1 MTRYHK
7 LTALLAAVMM
17 VLSVAAVP
25 ISVGAQDVGTVIVDD
40 DFADENP
47 SEDTD
52 GDNQYA
58 TIQGAVDDAQAG
70 ELIRVR
76 EGTYDESVN
85 VDKQVDIVAVDGPE
99 VTAITTRGVGTSANY
114 TVQFNADRINFTG
127 FTVIGDTG
135 ETAVLVNRTDEEVE
149 NEVEDLQ
156 FTDNTVIASQG
167 GIGLKAI
174 NDDMADAHIRNNL
187 FRVWEDEDDGTDVE
201 PDSDEMADTYV
212 YVNAGSDNLFEG
224 NVLTDSTERDPSAP
238 LDEQDDTVDRVI
250 EVDNDG
256 DGQIDGHLDD
266 YSEDQ
271 ADENVSMGR
280 IRDPV
285 VANWSDRVDTYGGL
299 VEAEADDDVEA
310 QNLMIVGSED
320 ATTIRDNEFLANVS
334 DRDGDGVAARL
345 LIQDT
350 FTADNAP
357 DEDGQGDT
365 SDYTIEGNE
374 FPTSRYALQ
383 QFADLGNDQDI
394 STVLADNTFDEAVTA
409 EDPDEDVTAGE
420 DGMLPG
426 IWADIEPAILA
437 AEADPGADET
447 VNVVR
452 AGYYSNFTVR
462 SGGLAA
468 VDAVEGAVIDQWPDE
483 KDPGISIVGGAS
495 DVRIEGFEIRDQE
508 HGVVLGGGG
517 TADVVLVA
525 DGSGSVTSDPAKFQA
540 LRDGAVNLA
549 DSLGSDARVAFVPFS
564 DGATVAASL
573 GDGRSTVV
581 GEIQDTSNY
590 PGGGTNIGNAIDTA
604 QNHLTTAGR
613 PGADKYM
620 IVLTNGL
627 SASGRTEASNAK
639 SAGTTIFGVAY
650 GSGADQ
656 DLIEDVS
663 SPPKVDDG
671 RITDADRF
679 AFVADTSEI
688 SGVLG
693 NLFAVDNVT
702 LVDNDI
708 HDNNNTGVLAE
719 SAGNVTVSGGAV
731 YDNGEHYYNN
741 GDIVNDTENVDDG
754 IRATS
759 STGVTVDGTAVYDN
773 ENDNIDFTDVEGGL
787 VQSATISDA
796 GARAVPLTSP
806 NVDPADDGVQID
818 EAESDTSE
826 NILVNGSN
834 FYANPDAGVRVVSF
848 TDGEEIPERNQIA
861 GFVPSVAVTYNDF
874 EGQERDVVNE
884 DGKLVEARLN
894 WFGDGGGNPDTVNVH
909 PTGNHPATPM
919 TQEANNYNSDGS
931 VVTGTATDEVVYD
944 PFLTN
949 TPENVTFGPS
959 NTQQYGHDVLMEAV
973 DTESEGPQVVG
984 FPGPTG
990 QNFSQIFSRVNDSDV
1005 APDTMIW
1012 AYDASADEWVDPAT
1026 LSDQQ
1031 ADSLDAI
1038 AVTRLNKTVA
1048 VPIDF
1053 ADDGGT
1059 PGAIQVK
1066 RVEPGFNLIASPG
1079 HLPAEDAMAVEN
1091 AGGIERVQNGVL
1103 EEPESQPRTTN
1114 GIERTFVYNE
1124 DTGDNDLFDPRG
1136 PTLSPYTGYWVFAE
1150 SGGDVAP
1157 RMTAGYRFQDEYRS
1171 LDYEEV
1177 LHKKLA
1183 S

>member
-1 MTRYHK
+1 MIRYRK

-17 VLSVAAVP
+17 ILSVAAMPVT
-25 ISVGAQDVGTVIVDD
+25 VGAQDVGTVIVDD

-52 GDNQYA
+52 SDNQFT
-58 TIQGAVDDAQAG
+58 TIQGAVDAAQAG
-70 ELIRVR
+70 ELIKVR
-76 EGTYDESVN
+76 EGVYDEAVN
-85 VDKQVDIVAVDGPE
+85 VDKQVTIMAVDGP
-99 VTAITTRGVGTSANY
+99 TATEITTRGLSNSANY

-127 FTVIGDTG
+127 FTVVGDTG
-135 ETAVLVNRTDEEVE
+135 ETAVLVNRTDEELE

-156 FTDNTVIASQG
+156 FTDNTVIASQD
-167 GIGLKAI
+167 GIGFKAI
-174 NDDMADAHIRNNL
+174 NDDMADAHIQNNL
-187 FRVWEDEDDGTDVE
+187 FRVWEDEDDGTDIE
-201 PDSDEMADTYV
+201 PDSDEMANAYV
-212 YVNAGSDNLFEG
+212 YVNAGSNNLFEG

-250 EVDNDG
+250 AIDNDG

-271 ADENVSMGR
+271 ADLNASMGR

-285 VANWSDRVDTYGGL
+285 VANWSDVVDTHDGL

-310 QNLMIVGSED
+310 QNLMLVGSED
-320 ATTIRDNEFLANVS
+320 ATTIRNNEFLANVS

-365 SDYTIEGNE
+365 SDYTIEGNY
-374 FPTSRYALQ
+374 FPNSRYALQ

-394 STVLADNTFDEAVTA
+394 STVLGANTFGEAVTA
-409 EDPDEDVTAGE
+409 DDPDEDETAGE
-420 DGMLPG
+420 DDMLPG
-426 IWADIEPAILA
+426 IWADIEPAVEA
-437 AEADPGADET
+437 AEADANADET

-452 AGYYSNFTVR
+452 AGYYENFTVTE
-462 SGGLAA
+462 GGLAA
-468 VDAVEGAVIDQWPDE
+468 VDAVDGAVIDEWPNE
-483 KDPGISIVGGAS
+483 RDPGVYIDGAS
-495 DVRIEGFEIRDQE
+495 DVTIEGFEIRDQAA
-508 HGVVLGGGG
+508 GIVV
-517 TADVVLVA
+517 
-525 DGSGSVTSDPAKFQA
+525 
-540 LRDGAVNLA
+540 
-549 DSLGSDARVAFVPFS
+549 
-564 DGATVAASL
+564 
-573 GDGRSTVV
+573 
-581 GEIQDTSNY
+581 QD
-590 PGGGTNIGNAIDTA
+590 
-604 QNHLTTAGR
+604 
-613 PGADKYM
+613 
-620 IVLTNGL
+620 
-627 SASGRTEASNAK
+627 ASGVN
-639 SAGTTIFGVAY
+639 
-650 GSGADQ
+650 
-656 DLIEDVS
+656 
-663 SPPKVDDG
+663 
-671 RITDADRF
+671 
-679 AFVADTSEI
+679 
-688 SGVLG
+688 
-693 NLFAVDNVT
+693 

-708 HDNNNTGVLAE
+708 HDNSRTFPEGDVTPLTGIAIYD
-719 SAGNVTVSGGAV
+719 SSGVTVEGGAV

-759 STGVTVDGTAVYDN
+759 SSGVTVDGTAVYDN
-773 ENDNIDFTDVEGGL
+773 ENDNIDLTDVEGGL
-787 VQSATISDA
+787 VQGATIYEA

-826 NILVNGSN
+826 NVLINGSN

-848 TDGEEIPERNQIA
+848 TDGAEIPERNQIA

-874 EGQERDVVNE
+874 EGQARDVVNE

-919 TQEANNYNSDGS
+919 TQEANTYNSDGS
-931 VVTGTATDEVVYD
+931 VVTGTADDEVVYD

-959 NTQQYGHDVLMEAV
+959 NTQQYGHDVLMEDV
-973 DTESEGPQVVG
+973 EKESEGPQVVG

-1005 APDTMIW
+1005 ADDAMIW
-1012 AYDASADEWVDPAT
+1012 AYDAENDEWVDPAT

-1038 AVTRLNKTVA
+1038 AVTRLNKTVS

-1157 RMTAGYRFQDEYRS
+1157 RMTAGFRFQDEYRS

-1177 LHKKLA
+1177 LHKKVA
-1183 S
+1183 P

>member
-1 MTRYHK
+1 MTGIRK
-7 LTALLAAVMM
+7 IAALAAVVMM

-25 ISVGAQDVGTVIVDD
+25 ISVGAQSVGTVVVDD
-40 DFADENP
+40 DFADEGP

-52 GDNQYA
+52 NDNQYL

-76 EGTYDESVN
+76 QGTYDESVN

-127 FTVIGDTG
+127 FTVVGAVG
-135 ETAVLVNRTDEEVE
+135 ETAVLVNRTDEELQ
-149 NEVEDLQ
+149 NEVEDLR
-156 FTDNTVIASQG
+156 FTNNTVIASQDG
-167 GIGLKAI
+167 VGFKAI
-174 NDDMADAHIRNNL
+174 NDDMADAHVRNNL

-285 VANWSDRVDTYGGL
+285 VANWSDRVDSFGG
-299 VEAEADDDVEA
+299 VVTGQENDDDVEA

-350 FTADNAP
+350 FTGDNPAS
-357 DEDGQGDT
+357 EDGQGDT

-452 AGYYSNFTVR
+452 AGYYSNFTVTE
-462 SGGLAA
+462 GGLAA
-468 VDAVEGAVIDQWPDE
+468 VDAVDGAVIDQWPDE
-483 KDPGISIVGGAS
+483 KDPGVYIDGAS
-495 DVRIEGFEIRDQE
+495 DVTIEGFEIRDQKY
-508 HGVVLGGGG
+508 G
-517 TADVVLVA
+517 VLVE
-525 DGSGSVTSDPAKFQA
+525 G
-540 LRDGAVNLA
+540 
-549 DSLGSDARVAFVPFS
+549 
-564 DGATVAASL
+564 
-573 GDGRSTVV
+573 
-581 GEIQDTSNY
+581 
-590 PGGGTNIGNAIDTA
+590 
-604 QNHLTTAGR
+604 
-613 PGADKYM
+613 
-620 IVLTNGL
+620 
-627 SASGRTEASNAK
+627 ASG
-639 SAGTTIFGVAY
+639 
-650 GSGADQ
+650 
-656 DLIEDVS
+656 
-663 SPPKVDDG
+663 
-671 RITDADRF
+671 
-679 AFVADTSEI
+679 
-688 SGVLG
+688 
-693 NLFAVDNVT
+693 VT
-702 LVDNDI
+702 LVDNDV
-708 HDNNNTGVLAE
+708 HDNNNTGVRIAD
-719 SAGNVTVSGGAV
+719 SSGVTVEGGAV

-759 STGVTVDGTAVYDN
+759 SSGVTVDGTAVYDN
-773 ENDNIDFTDVEGGL
+773 ENDNIDLTDVEGGL
-787 VQSATISDA
+787 VQGATISEA

-826 NILVNGSN
+826 NVLVNGSN

-848 TDGEEIPERNQIA
+848 TDGAEIPARNQIA

-874 EGQERDVVNE
+874 EGQARDVVNE

-931 VVTGTATDEVVYD
+931 VVTGTADDEVVYD

-959 NTQQYGHDVLMEAV
+959 NTQQYGHDVAIEAV

-1005 APDTMIW
+1005 ADDAMIW
-1012 AYDASADEWVDPAT
+1012 AYDAENDEWVDPAT
-1026 LSDQQ
+1026 LSDQR

-1091 AGGIERVQNGVL
+1091 AGGIERVMNGVL

-1157 RMTAGYRFQDEYRS
+1157 RMTAGFRFQDEYRS

-1177 LHKKLA
+1177 LHKKVA
-1183 S
+1183 P